1 VLAHG
6 GSIHVDSTLG
16 AGTTFWFTLRRVA
29 G

>member
-16 AGTTFWFTLRRVA
+16 VGTTFWFTLRRVA